1 MERRKHAKDL
11 SRLAMAPD
19 VPTTGQRASLLLY
32 AAIAIVL
39 ALHAQVLIGSAG
51 ATAPGVDADRGIVL
65 VAALA
70 LAIGAVMAWRQATP
84 PAAAFS
90 IGALCGLM
98 FFTAVLGTALVDPAA
113 IGWLL
118 RDDLA
123 QHYSG
128 WAMFRATP
136 WHWPPGAMP
145 ELWYP
150 VGTSIAYTDSLPLL
164 ALLLKPLSPWLP
176 EPFQYIGAWMMANF
190 ILQGGFGALLTSRAT
205 RQAPAILAGAALF
218 VSAPVLLNRFGHDT
232 LTTQW
237 LLLAALWLYFRD
249 TPASGLVREAW
260 PWWLLCGVAILVHPY
275 LAAMVLA
282 IQLAWSFRRVRVDR
296 ERTPRETALALAAS
310 GLVLLVLFWASG
322 AMSIHSTDSSG
333 GVPYGRYSFNLLGFF
348 NPMGWSRL
356 LPTLPSGPGQ
366 YEGFAFPGIGV
377 LALAAWL
384 LVDAVL
390 RRRLPTS
397 DPRWKPLAVL
407 ALAMCLF
414 AASSVPM
421 IGNVVLFD
429 WPMNNRLLGAF
440 RSSGRFVWVAYY
452 ALIVWVVWGVCRH
465 HRPNLAGLLLAIA
478 LVAQLADLDP
488 IHRYQAT
495 TRRHAREVPAQAQ
508 LADPGWARLAQGRRH
523 LTMLPPRG
531 CGAMAGPYLPFQLFA
546 AAHRLTFNSGY
557 IARWNAR
564 ATEHYCEQLDAQAES
579 GQWSREDIYV
589 VNRDNGWKERF
600 ERNAPPH
607 VCEPLDGYDV
617 CVLDGEGAGNQP

>member
-1 MERRKHAKDL
+1 MERRKHAEDR
-11 SRLAMAPD
+11 SPPPIATD
-19 VPTTGQRASLLLY
+19 VPTGGQRVGLLLY

-51 ATAPGVDADRGIVL
+51 AAAPGIGIDRGIAL
-65 VAALA
+65 LASLA
-70 LAIGAVMAWRQATP
+70 LAIGAMMAWRQTTS
-84 PAAAFS
+84 PASAFA

-98 FFTAVLGTALVDPAA
+98 FFTAVLGTALVDPTAV
-113 IGWLL
+113 GWLL

-128 WAMFRATP
+128 WAMFRVAP

-176 EPFQYIGAWMMANF
+176 EPFQYIGFWMMANF
-190 ILQGGFGALLTSRAT
+190 ILQGGFGALLTSLAT
-205 RQAPAILAGAALF
+205 RQAPAILAGAAFF

-249 TPASGLVREAW
+249 TPASGPVREAW

-296 ERTPRETALALAAS
+296 ERTPREAAFALAAS
-310 GLVLLVLFWASG
+310 GLLLLVLFWASG

-390 RRRLPTS
+390 RRRLPPF
-397 DPRWKPLAVL
+397 DPRWKPLALL
-407 ALAMCLF
+407 ALAMGLF

-421 IGNVVLFD
+421 IGSFVLFD

-452 ALIVWVVWGVCRH
+452 ALILWVVWGVCRRC
-465 HRPNLAGLLLAIA
+465 RPSVAGLLLAIA

-488 IHRYQAT
+488 MHRYQAT
-495 TRRHAREVPAQAQ
+495 TRLHAREVPAQAQ

-523 LTMLPPRG
+523 LTMLPPRA

-564 ATEHYCEQLDAQAES
+564 ATEHYCEQLDAQAET

-589 VNRDNGWKERF
+589 INHDNGWKARF

-607 VCEPLDGYDV
+607 ACEPLDGYDV
-617 CVLDGEGAGNQP
+617 CVLAIEDARRRP